1 MAKFYGKIGYSET
14 NETSPGVWTETII
27 ERNYYGDLLRNFKK
41 TQTPSTLNDDI
52 NVANEISIVA
62 DPYANQNFHLMK
74 YVEFMGT
81 KWKITTVEV
90 QYPRLILSIGGVYN
104 E

>member
-41 TQTPSTLNDDI
+41 NTNT
-52 NVANEISIVA
+52 
-62 DPYANQNFHLMK
+62 FHIK
-74 YVEFMGT
+74 
-81 KWKITTVEV
+81 
-90 QYPRLILSIGGVYN
+90 
-104 E
+104 